1 VIALRASDKIQVI
14 VGDAKY
20 REGEELDLIEASYL
34 VYTGR
39 AKAFDEDGKELDVK
53 ELFKRY
59 ARGDL
64 WWILFTV
71 FTDLASRG
79 RRVRKGYGE
88 RDLVVEHGN
97 NRYRVYVTEEGA
109 EISMITL
116 LSWIESSHH
125 KDMIPVIAVV
135 DMYGDVTYYQ
145 TSNINLRKIMD

>member
-1 VIALRASDKIQVI
+1 MILLKASNKIEVA
-14 VGDAKY
+14 VGDNKY
-20 REGEELDLIEASYL
+20 REGDVLDLIEASYL

-39 AKAFDEDGKELDVK
+39 AKALDESGRELDAK
-53 ELFKRY
+53 ELFRRY
-59 ARGDL
+59 ASWDL

-79 RRVRKGYGE
+79 RRVRRGYGE

-97 NRYRVYVTEEGA
+97 KIYMIYVTEEGA
-109 EISMITL
+109 EIPMITL

-145 TSNINLRKIMD
+145 ATNINLKKIR